1 MITWRLLVGNAMW
14 ILALAAILACVSFVS
29 WQAAQSAG
37 GFRQRLQRPAV
48 QAVLSLFAVIFC
60 AGLAL
65 LTKSPLALV
74 VWLILGGL
82 FLVNAVLALRQTNQF
97 H

>member
-1 MITWRLLVGNAMW
+1 
-14 ILALAAILACVSFVS
+14 
-29 WQAAQSAG
+29 
-37 GFRQRLQRPAV
+37 
-48 QAVLSLFAVIFC
+48 LSLFAVIFC